1 MYLYSINCVF
11 ICVSNFIIVKYLKYP
26 VKKKRDDRDQ
36 KQVQYV
42 NTTLIM
48 ALILS
53 NIYYTYLLI
62 EQKNHQHQVNVFMEN
77 EFTYKWI
84 AILYKKTN
92 CNSMQ
97 KNCNLVFL
105 RNDLVTKKSKYST
118 PKLQAYDIND
128 TNLLVIQDTTDLKSD
143 ILNQINFKKSVLSE
157 KDVSILKLKN
167 QIAKKLMIIG
177 HCCQK

>member
-1 MYLYSINCVF
+1 VTIATALMPGHCTAGYGLALGSLKFFLGVMYLYSINCVF

-26 VKKKRDDRDQ
+26 VKKKLDNRDQ

-118 PKLQAYDIND
+118 PKL
-128 TNLLVIQDTTDLKSD
+128 
-143 ILNQINFKKSVLSE
+143 
-157 KDVSILKLKN
+157 
-167 QIAKKLMIIG
+167 
-177 HCCQK
+177 

>member
-92 CNSMQ
+92 FNSMQ

-118 PKLQAYDIND
+118 PKL
-128 TNLLVIQDTTDLKSD
+128 
-143 ILNQINFKKSVLSE
+143 
-157 KDVSILKLKN
+157 
-167 QIAKKLMIIG
+167 
-177 HCCQK
+177 